1 MAEHPAPWDWP
12 YGNRHRTVATVDDL
26 ILATGVVATDAA
38 GAVPEPGDLESQ
50 AARAIHNLE
59 ASLAEVG
66 AGLDAVVKVKAYYQ
80 TDGSVDEAALLA
92 RLRGRFDADLGPV
105 LTAIPV
111 RHLAYPGMALQL
123 HCIGQREWR
132 RADNLKAVQGRFAI
146 GRPEG
151 LGPHP
156 YTDAIRAEDMM
167 YFAAQAALDEAGRVI
182 SPGEGVPQTRVL
194 MDRLGN
200 LLADLGATFQDA
212 VKKEGYYI
220 GRDMAEWAEMAR
232 VRASYFRDPAA
243 VATVVPASLFH
254 QQGLLSKVEVLAM
267 RSKRGKYIPRRD
279 SWPATNWDWPI
290 PVPYRQGIRL
300 GRKVFLGGQVSFEPG
315 CMNQSV
321 LHVGDRAGQV
331 DVTMGYIEAILAG
344 LGAGMADLRLLVCH
358 FAGDGTTS
366 DTQAFLD
373 ALAQRITGPLPP
385 ITLVSQPRMH
395 TEEMAVEI
403 WGIAEAPA

>member
-26 ILATGVVATDAA
+26 ILAAGVVATDAA

-232 VRASYFRDPAA
+232 GAR
-243 VATVVPASLFH
+243 
-254 QQGLLSKVEVLAM
+254 LLLP
-267 RSKRGKYIPRRD
+267 RPRR
-279 SWPATNWDWPI
+279 
-290 PVPYRQGIRL
+290 R
-300 GRKVFLGGQVSFEPG
+300 
-315 CMNQSV
+315 
-321 LHVGDRAGQV
+321 GDG
-331 DVTMGYIEAILAG
+331 
-344 LGAGMADLRLLVCH
+344 GAGE
-358 FAGDGTTS
+358 
-366 DTQAFLD
+366 
-373 ALAQRITGPLPP
+373 PLPP
-385 ITLVSQPRMH
+385 AGPPEQGRGSGHALQARQVHP
-395 TEEMAVEI
+395 
-403 WGIAEAPA
+403 APGQLAGDQLGLGPSPSPTARASGSGARSSSAARCRSSPAA